1 MSPYDARDVVTP
13 YCGLRLFSVLK
24 VSFNQTYAYT
34 ENAYWW
40 YFARTGATGCRC
52 WLLKSS
58 GLSRIACP
66 FLKHFD
72 IMLTIQGFF
81 VLFATVIQLMI
92 LYFLMEMG
100 RALQWRVMAEVREQ
114 HAVRRPELNRNGERR
129 VGENV
134 NYSVP
139 INRNRHPTEN
149 DERQG

>member
-1 MSPYDARDVVTP
+1 
-13 YCGLRLFSVLK
+13 
-24 VSFNQTYAYT
+24 
-34 ENAYWW
+34 
-40 YFARTGATGCRC
+40 
-52 WLLKSS
+52 
-58 GLSRIACP
+58 
-66 FLKHFD
+66 
-72 IMLTIQGFF
+72 MLTIQGFF

-139 INRNRHPTEN
+139 TNRNRHPTEN